1 MTQFGE
7 NERLLRRSEE
17 ILQGAELPDRE
28 ASFWERDR
36 VELLKVRGWAATGR
50 GDLTE
55 MRKWFAECRRRL
67 DRVTPQKQM
76 WVGMLRAQLGMK
88 EREMEEGKR

>member
-1 MTQFGE
+1 MVHE
-7 NERLLRRSEE
+7 SLRHRA
-17 ILQGAELPDRE
+17 AELLNAMTE
-28 ASFWERDR
+28 AVKAAEERDR